1 MTPGQGRY
9 PRVLPLSSPTFLG
22 KKDGMMD
29 SFTVVLS
36 FESAP
41 SDLAAKR
48 QDSGLVTVFGHLAQV
63 LCRLGKGHPLHAVMG
78 HLVLGQG
85 QHVSGRASSAR
96 DQDCA
101 SAQSQ
106 AHPES
111 QGQGIMLLL
120 PPQCPH
126 PAPRTPH

>member
-48 QDSGLVTVFGHLAQV
+48 QDSGLVTVFGHLA
-63 LCRLGKGHPLHAVMG
+63 
-78 HLVLGQG
+78 
-85 QHVSGRASSAR
+85 
-96 DQDCA
+96 
-101 SAQSQ
+101 
-106 AHPES
+106 
-111 QGQGIMLLL
+111 
-120 PPQCPH
+120 
-126 PAPRTPH
+126 